1 MAGAFPALR
10 NVTNALQLQRNYYV
24 NTMSNA
30 FPQLMWVGQYLD
42 QYVSPRITHLQCL
55 SRVHFERT

>member
-1 MAGAFPALR
+1 MAGSFPVLR
-10 NVTNALQLQRNYYV
+10 NVTGALQLQYNNYV

-42 QYVSPRITHLQCL
+42 Q
-55 SRVHFERT
+55 

>member
-1 MAGAFPALR
+1 MAGSFPVLR
-10 NVTNALQLQRNYYV
+10 NVTGALQLQYNYYV

-42 QYVSPRITHLQCL
+42 Q
-55 SRVHFERT
+55 